1 MEKAGFLH
9 TEVSVKTHAF
19 LCKACSLSSVS
30 GRKLRKEMPSLLW
43 FPCFREAAQS
53 LLLKA
58 RNTLPGHH
66 HAQGLQKAFPSSP
79 SFGGREGL
87 GSPKILLT
95 LLLPSINSPLYLF
108 LTQLHA
114 CTYFPAIVKMFPF
127 PVL

>member
-1 MEKAGFLH
+1 
-9 TEVSVKTHAF
+9 
-19 LCKACSLSSVS
+19 
-30 GRKLRKEMPSLLW
+30 MPSLLW

-53 LLLKA
+53 LLKA
-58 RNTLPGHH
+58 RNTLPEHH

-87 GSPKILLT
+87 GSPMILLT
-95 LLLPSINSPLYLF
+95 LLLPSSNSPLYLF